1 MTIMDALYRIDE
13 LKPNSYSQTQKIQ
26 WLSTLDGL
34 IYREIIETHEGN
46 PFETDEGGVNARS
59 LDSLQDEE
67 GGTTAP
73 LVPITRVP
81 GYGEDADLTTELL
94 VPAPY
99 DDIYIRWLESQIDY
113 TNGEYGKYN
122 NSIAMYNAAYT
133 AYANY
138 YNRTHMPKGK
148 KFKFF

>member
-13 LKPNSYSQTQKIQ
+13 LKPNSYSQPEKIK
-26 WLSTLDGL
+26 WLSSLDG
-34 IYREIIETHEGN
+34 IIKSEIIDTHEGGEDVVFN
-46 PFETDEGGVNARS
+46 
-59 LDSLQDEE
+59 
-67 GGTTAP
+67 
-73 LVPITRVP
+73 
-81 GYGEDADLTTELL
+81 GYGEDADLTTVLL

-99 DDIYIRWLESQIDY
+99 DDIYLRWLETQIDY

-133 AYANY
+133 AFANY